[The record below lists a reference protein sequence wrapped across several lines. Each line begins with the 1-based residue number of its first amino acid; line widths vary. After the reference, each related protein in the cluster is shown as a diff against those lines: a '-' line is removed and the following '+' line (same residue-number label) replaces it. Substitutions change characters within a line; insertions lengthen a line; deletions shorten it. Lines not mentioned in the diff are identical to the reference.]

1 MGPVKRAILPSL
13 LANCGSWVGIRA
25 NKTLNELQNT
35 YLRMIYSCPP
45 STPLLALRTQA
56 AMMDCEHCIWVEKA
70 SLVARILHSSQG
82 EDNLSREI
90 LEVQLAMGWPGLTR
104 EVQDICKKVGLQD
117 VTKKYI
123 CRKEIY
129 ENIQCYDMKIV
140 KEKMATLEK
149 CQYIRNRD
157 LRVIQPYML
166 EKSLQQSRMEFL
178 WDTMMIDTQT
188 TMKSKYEKDKY
199 SCPHCDEGREQGVL
213 ETPSHLHVSC

>member
-1 MGPVKRAILPSL
+1 MEAL
-13 LANCGSWVGIRA
+13 LG
-25 NKTLNELQNT
+25 
-35 YLRMIYSCPP
+35 
-45 STPLLALRTQA
+45 
-56 AMMDCEHCIWVEKA
+56 
-70 SLVARILHSSQG
+70 
-82 EDNLSREI
+82 
-90 LEVQLAMGWPGLTR
+90 GWQIGADMAGLGWAWLGWAD

-123 CRKEIY
+123 CRKEIF

-157 LRVIQPYML
+157 FRVIQPYML
-166 EKSLQQSRMEFL
+166 EKSLQQSRIEFI
-178 WDTMMIDTQT
+178 WDTMMIDTRT

-213 ETPSHLHVSC
+213 ETPSHLLVSCSAYADLRAGINPELVLQDRAQFLNRAIGRRKELESRIQSMKARSQTEV